1 MRLLHVVPILK
12 NPYLLR
18 PEILVRARLKAYTII
33 SVRSNSIQEMIA
45 KGEFLET
52 ASVYC
57 NYYGTPKAPVL
68 KMLADG
74 NDVMFEIDTLGA
86 EQIRKKYPKSITI
99 FLMPP
104 SFEELERRLRGRGT
118 ESEEAIT
125 RRLGLARSELSKYKL
140 FDYIVFNDNVEN
152 AIEGVISII
161 DAEKSQSGEKRNH
174 YQEIIES
181 GELKIMMI
189 YPPIDKLVDKTGCKY
204 ALVIATAKRAKY
216 LAEKKADMLEEINDT
231 PISYAAKEI
240 YDGKVEIK
248 YGD

>member
-1 MRLLHVVPILK
+1 MNNTIDKNKREGLLI
-12 NPYLLR
+12 
-18 PEILVRARLKAYTII
+18 II
-33 SVRSNSIQEMIA
+33 SGPSGAGKGTVYNEVVSRRPNIKKSVSVTTRNPRPGEVEGVHYYFRTLEQYQEMIA

-161 DAEKSQSGEKRNH
+161 DAEKSKTVRNETIIKKLLN
-174 YQEIIES
+174 QE
-181 GELKIMMI
+181 
-189 YPPIDKLVDKTGCKY
+189 
-204 ALVIATAKRAKY
+204 
-216 LAEKKADMLEEINDT
+216 N
-231 PISYAAKEI
+231 
-240 YDGKVEIK
+240 
-248 YGD
+248 

>member
-1 MRLLHVVPILK
+1 MNNTTDKNKREGLLI
-12 NPYLLR
+12 
-18 PEILVRARLKAYTII
+18 II
-33 SVRSNSIQEMIA
+33 SGPSGAGKGTVYNEVVARRPNIKKSVSVTTRNPRPGEVEGVHYYFRTLEQYQEMIA

-99 FLMPP
+99 FLMPQ

-161 DAEKSQSGEKRNH
+161 DAEKSKTTRNETIIKKLLN
-174 YQEIIES
+174 QE
-181 GELKIMMI
+181 
-189 YPPIDKLVDKTGCKY
+189 
-204 ALVIATAKRAKY
+204 
-216 LAEKKADMLEEINDT
+216 N
-231 PISYAAKEI
+231 
-240 YDGKVEIK
+240 
-248 YGD
+248 

>member
-1 MRLLHVVPILK
+1 MNNTTDKNKREGLLI
-12 NPYLLR
+12 
-18 PEILVRARLKAYTII
+18 II
-33 SVRSNSIQEMIA
+33 SGPSGAGKGTVYNEVVARRPNIKKSVSVTTRNPRPGEVEGVHYYFRTLEQYQEMIA

-152 AIEGVISII
+152 AIESVISII
-161 DAEKSQSGEKRNH
+161 DAEKSKTTRNETIIKKLLN
-174 YQEIIES
+174 QE
-181 GELKIMMI
+181 
-189 YPPIDKLVDKTGCKY
+189 
-204 ALVIATAKRAKY
+204 
-216 LAEKKADMLEEINDT
+216 N
-231 PISYAAKEI
+231 
-240 YDGKVEIK
+240 
-248 YGD
+248 

>member
-1 MRLLHVVPILK
+1 MNNTLDKNKREGLLI
-12 NPYLLR
+12 
-18 PEILVRARLKAYTII
+18 II
-33 SVRSNSIQEMIA
+33 SGPSGAGKGTVYNEVVARRPNIKKSVSVTTRNPRPGEVEGVHYYFRTLEQYQEMIA

-161 DAEKSQSGEKRNH
+161 DAEKSKTARNETIIKKLLN
-174 YQEIIES
+174 QE
-181 GELKIMMI
+181 
-189 YPPIDKLVDKTGCKY
+189 
-204 ALVIATAKRAKY
+204 
-216 LAEKKADMLEEINDT
+216 N
-231 PISYAAKEI
+231 
-240 YDGKVEIK
+240 
-248 YGD
+248 

>member
-1 MRLLHVVPILK
+1 MNNTIDKNKREGLLI
-12 NPYLLR
+12 
-18 PEILVRARLKAYTII
+18 II
-33 SVRSNSIQEMIA
+33 SGPSGAGKGTVYNEVVARRPNIKKSVSVTTRNPRPGEVEGVHYYFRTLEQYQEMIA

-140 FDYIVFNDNVEN
+140 FDYMVFNDNVEN

-161 DAEKSQSGEKRNH
+161 DAEKSKTARNETIIKKLLN
-174 YQEIIES
+174 QE
-181 GELKIMMI
+181 
-189 YPPIDKLVDKTGCKY
+189 
-204 ALVIATAKRAKY
+204 
-216 LAEKKADMLEEINDT
+216 N
-231 PISYAAKEI
+231 
-240 YDGKVEIK
+240 
-248 YGD
+248 

>member
-1 MRLLHVVPILK
+1 MNNTIDKNKREGLLI
-12 NPYLLR
+12 
-18 PEILVRARLKAYTII
+18 II
-33 SVRSNSIQEMIA
+33 SGPSGAGKGTVYNEVVARRPNIKKSVSVTTRNPRPGEVEGVHYYFRTLEQYQEMIA

-86 EQIRKKYPKSITI
+86 EQIRKKYPNSITI

-161 DAEKSQSGEKRNH
+161 DAEKSKTARNETIIKKLLN
-174 YQEIIES
+174 QE
-181 GELKIMMI
+181 
-189 YPPIDKLVDKTGCKY
+189 
-204 ALVIATAKRAKY
+204 
-216 LAEKKADMLEEINDT
+216 N
-231 PISYAAKEI
+231 
-240 YDGKVEIK
+240 
-248 YGD
+248 

>member
-1 MRLLHVVPILK
+1 MNNTIDKNKREGLLI
-12 NPYLLR
+12 
-18 PEILVRARLKAYTII
+18 II
-33 SVRSNSIQEMIA
+33 SGPSGAGKGTVYNAVVARRPNIKKSVSVTTRNPRPGEVEGVHYYFRTLEQYQEMIA

-161 DAEKSQSGEKRNH
+161 DAEKSKTARNETIIKKLLN
-174 YQEIIES
+174 QE
-181 GELKIMMI
+181 
-189 YPPIDKLVDKTGCKY
+189 
-204 ALVIATAKRAKY
+204 
-216 LAEKKADMLEEINDT
+216 N
-231 PISYAAKEI
+231 
-240 YDGKVEIK
+240 
-248 YGD
+248 

>member
-1 MRLLHVVPILK
+1 MNNTIDKNKREGLLI
-12 NPYLLR
+12 
-18 PEILVRARLKAYTII
+18 II
-33 SVRSNSIQEMIA
+33 SGPSGAGKGTVYNEVVARRPNIKKSVSVTTRNPRPGEVEGVHYYFRTLEQYQEMIA

-74 NDVMFEIDTLGA
+74 NDVMFEINTLGA

-161 DAEKSQSGEKRNH
+161 DAEKSKTVRNETIIKKLLN
-174 YQEIIES
+174 QE
-181 GELKIMMI
+181 
-189 YPPIDKLVDKTGCKY
+189 
-204 ALVIATAKRAKY
+204 
-216 LAEKKADMLEEINDT
+216 N
-231 PISYAAKEI
+231 
-240 YDGKVEIK
+240 
-248 YGD
+248 

>member
-1 MRLLHVVPILK
+1 MNNTIDKNKREGLLI
-12 NPYLLR
+12 
-18 PEILVRARLKAYTII
+18 II
-33 SVRSNSIQEMIA
+33 SGPSGAGKGTVYNEVVARRPNIKKSVSVTTRNPRPGEVEGVHYYFRTLEQYQEMIA

-57 NYYGTPKAPVL
+57 NYYGTPKVPVL

-161 DAEKSQSGEKRNH
+161 DAEKSKTTRNETIIKKLLN
-174 YQEIIES
+174 QE
-181 GELKIMMI
+181 
-189 YPPIDKLVDKTGCKY
+189 
-204 ALVIATAKRAKY
+204 
-216 LAEKKADMLEEINDT
+216 N
-231 PISYAAKEI
+231 
-240 YDGKVEIK
+240 
-248 YGD
+248 